1 MTVPAAAATLLALAL
16 LTACS
21 PDAEEPEPTPPATA
35 TATAS
40 ATASASSSP
49 SEPAPMEDVAGQGA
63 THAPP
68 AWDDAAKAAA
78 QARAVEFMTA
88 FARPDLPADQWLA
101 GIQPLMAP
109 EARETYAAVNPAQVP
124 ASALTGA
131 SLVQDGPSPYVATVV
146 VATNA
151 GDFTVTLSRTADA
164 EPWLVQY
171 ADPAGG

>member
-1 MTVPAAAATLLALAL
+1 MTVRAAAAALLALAL

-21 PDAEEPEPTPPATA
+21 PDAEAPEPTPPATA
-35 TATAS
+35 TPS
-40 ATASASSSP
+40 ATPSASPGP
-49 SEPAPMEDVAGQGA
+49 SDPAPMEDVAGQGA
-63 THAPP
+63 PHPP
-68 AWDDAAKAAA
+68 PVWDDAAKAAA

-109 EARETYAAVNPAQVP
+109 EARETYAAVDPAQVP
-124 ASALTGA
+124 ASALTGEA
-131 SLVQDGPSPYVATVV
+131 AVRDGTSPYIATAVV
-146 VATNA
+146 GTNA
-151 GDFTVTLSRTADA
+151 GDYTVTLSRTADG

>member
-1 MTVPAAAATLLALAL
+1 MTVRAAAAALLALAL

-21 PDAEEPEPTPPATA
+21 PDAEEPEPSPPA

-40 ATASASSSP
+40 ATSSAAPSP

-63 THAPP
+63 THATPV
-68 AWDDAAKAAA
+68 WDDAAKAAA
-78 QARAVEFMTA
+78 QARAVEFMTG

-151 GDFTVTLSRTADA
+151 GDYTVTLSRTADG